1 MTVSEFKQVTAV
13 EAARRFSEVND
24 AALREPVVLTRN
36 GRARTVLL
44 SVETFERYLANERS
58 VVLAKD
64 TPTVFSTRLRRWPWA
79 ILIAPM
85 CPTWPISAARDGGA
99 CR

>member
-1 MTVSEFKQVTAV
+1 MAIAGFKQVTAV

-44 SVETFERYLANERS
+44 SVETFKRFLANERS
-58 VVLAKD
+58 VLLAKD
-64 TPTVFSTRLRRWPWA
+64 TPVEFLDQIEALAAGEFDRAGVRN
-79 ILIAPM
+79 ILDECAE
-85 CPTWPISAARDGGA
+85 
-99 CR
+99 